1 MDRADAYGHVHDGG
15 QSRGRDDG
23 HGRDDDGGHYPTD
36 MRRYRNYRIICNLRH
51 CCRGRKRPALRRDD
65 GDFPALDQ
73 HPPQNQA
80 PVPDTC
86 TKRSSYCYCR
96 Q

>member
-51 CCRGRKRPALRRDD
+51 CCRGRKRPALRGDD
-65 GDFPALDQ
+65 GDGPARERKSVGKGKSVDRGGRRIIKQILVE
-73 HPPQNQA
+73 N
-80 PVPDTC
+80 
-86 TKRSSYCYCR
+86 
-96 Q
+96 